1 MQLEQSWKY
10 FRLLIEIFES
20 LDLKKLYVLS
30 KKMLYIVIGPERI
43 LD

>member
-20 LDLKKLYVLS
+20 LDLKKLYIVG
-30 KKMLYIVIGPERI
+30 KKSYI
-43 LD
+43 L